1 MSAERALFDAYRE
14 WRRLARAGQKA
25 IGRRDWNLLLECQTI
40 VQKIQ
45 PAITGLRRQVRDEW
59 QQSKVDCSLKQKEL
73 QALVLELKDL
83 LESNRKLL
91 LAVRAGAWAEAL
103 SRRQKLEQTG
113 RNLKRLQNS
122 YASAYPPAWS
132 SFS

>member
-25 IGRRDWNLLLECQTI
+25 IGRRDWGLLLECQTI

-45 PAITGLRRQVRDEW
+45 PSIANLRQQAREEW
-59 QQSKVDCSLKQKEL
+59 RRSNADCASKEKQL
-73 QALVLELKDL
+73 QAMVVELKGL
-83 LESNRKLL
+83 LESNKKLL
-91 LAVRAGAWAEAL
+91 LEARARAV
-103 SRRQKLEQTG
+103 SRRQKLVQAG
-113 RNLKRLQNS
+113 QNLKRLQNS
-122 YASAYPPAWS
+122 YVSPYSPAWT